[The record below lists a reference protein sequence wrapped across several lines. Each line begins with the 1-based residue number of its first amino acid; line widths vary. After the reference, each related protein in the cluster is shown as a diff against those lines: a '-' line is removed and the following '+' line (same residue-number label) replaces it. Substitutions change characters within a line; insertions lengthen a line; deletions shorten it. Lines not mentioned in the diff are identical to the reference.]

1 MHRAEP
7 AFTCLLER
15 TVLKPRALTQGVG
28 SPAGSKSIL
37 RCLPAASQGVPTRQ
51 QTPQLP
57 GIWFSSLW
65 DTHRAQLH
73 LVPGLG
79 AGCAQ
84 AGPTRDKHGQPSC
97 HQQHEGSGVL
107 PPPRGA
113 CPTPAPSQRTPLD
126 LEALPPR
133 HSCLKCQVHSRSN
146 ALAWGEL
153 VAPSL
158 LQLLPALAAPW
169 AHLCSRNITA
179 SEPAPEILIC
189 LDQGRA
195 PGRYCK
201 NSPGDCS
208 PDMRTTLTRI
218 PTPMGGPLV

>member
-126 LEALPPR
+126 LEASPTPLLPEMP
-133 HSCLKCQVHSRSN
+133 SAFKVKC
-146 ALAWGEL
+146 AGLGGAGGPIL
-153 VAPSL
+153 TAAAPSSG
-158 LQLLPALAAPW
+158 
-169 AHLCSRNITA
+169 C
-179 SEPAPEILIC
+179 
-189 LDQGRA
+189 
-195 PGRYCK
+195 
-201 NSPGDCS
+201 
-208 PDMRTTLTRI
+208 TL
-218 PTPMGGPLV
+218 GPPVF

>member
-1 MHRAEP
+1 M
-7 AFTCLLER
+7 
-15 TVLKPRALTQGVG
+15 VLKPRALTQGVG

-37 RCLPAASQGVPTRQ
+37 WSLPAASQGVPTRQ

-84 AGPTRDKHGQPSC
+84 AGPARDKHGQPSC

-107 PPPRGA
+107 LPPRGA
-113 CPTPAPSQRTPLD
+113 CPTPAPSQSTPLD

-133 HSCLKCQVHSRSN
+133 HSRLKCQVHSRSN
-146 ALAWGEL
+146 VLAWGEL
-153 VAPSL
+153 VAPIL
-158 LQLLPALAAPW
+158 TAAAPSSG
-169 AHLCSRNITA
+169 C
-179 SEPAPEILIC
+179 
-189 LDQGRA
+189 
-195 PGRYCK
+195 
-201 NSPGDCS
+201 
-208 PDMRTTLTRI
+208 TL
-218 PTPMGGPLV
+218 GPPVF